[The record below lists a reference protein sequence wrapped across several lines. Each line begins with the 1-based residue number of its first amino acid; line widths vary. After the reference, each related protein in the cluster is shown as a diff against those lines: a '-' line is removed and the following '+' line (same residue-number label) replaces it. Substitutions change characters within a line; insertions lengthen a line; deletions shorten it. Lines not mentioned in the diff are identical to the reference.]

1 MYRTYGTPVSSS
13 RDGVRLTTVAIV
25 SPEAAAADGVEP
37 SSIDKIRT
45 AALRSFA
52 ACGTSATT
60 LRGVAAAAGVSLGL
74 VQHHFATKAGLIEA
88 VDRYVLDVVITPM
101 AQPVSDLAP
110 DSVSEVGH
118 RVQRIISDHPDIA
131 AYLGRALVDGSQL
144 GATIF
149 DTLYEVGTLRWQTR
163 LERGETRPDI
173 DLQWAVINSM
183 ILALGTISMRGHI
196 ERHMSGAFTSSEQLH
211 RWQESVN
218 GLLRDGLF
226 RRGDSPEA
234 AG

>member
-1 MYRTYGTPVSSS
+1 MVS
-13 RDGVRLTTVAIV
+13 V
-25 SPEAAAADGVEP
+25 EAAEAGDVEQG
-37 SSIDKIRT
+37 SIEKIRN

-101 AQPVSDLAP
+101 PDPVSDP
-110 DSVSEVGH
+110 VSESSRDSVSEVGH
-118 RVQRIISDHPDIA
+118 RVQRMITDHPEVA
-131 AYLGRALVDGSQL
+131 AYVGRALVDGSHL

-149 DTLYEVGTLRWQTR
+149 DYLYAVGTARWQAHA
-163 LERGETRPDI
+163 ERGETRPDI
-173 DLQWAVINSM
+173 DLQWAVINAM

-196 ERHMSGAFTSSEQLH
+196 ERCMSPAFTSPEQLQ

-218 GLLRDGLF
+218 DLLRDGLF
-226 RRGDSPEA
+226 RHQVRVD
-234 AG
+234 